1 MYTISCI
8 LHEWGPHCVRYVQF
22 MNSDKKSSF
31 AFISLDFLLFSFH
44 FFIWNFH
51 QLMSHVRLPLVS
63 REFLMTCV
71 ETEPL
76 IREDQQC
83 KELLL
88 EAMKYHL
95 LPEQRSLMTTQR
107 TLERRPDGMRSYMFA
122 VGKFF
127 HAFCSFYCVMLWYWC
142 WHLIYGWFRFAF
154 VSLSLSVCLPA
165 CLTYLLCYR
174 KMFVLI
180 VILLSAFSFTFFL
193 PSECQNTNATVA
205 AAVIIT
211 IVVVAVE

>member
-1 MYTISCI
+1 
-8 LHEWGPHCVRYVQF
+8 
-22 MNSDKKSSF
+22 
-31 AFISLDFLLFSFH
+31 
-44 FFIWNFH
+44 
-51 QLMSHVRLPLVS
+51 MSHVRLPLVS

-122 VGKFF
+122 VGKSFSIPHF
-127 HAFCSFYCVMLWYWC
+127 SLLLLFCVCV
-142 WHLIYGWFRFAF
+142 
-154 VSLSLSVCLPA
+154 
-165 CLTYLLCYR
+165 LCSY
-174 KMFVLI
+174 
-180 VILLSAFSFTFFL
+180 
-193 PSECQNTNATVA
+193 
-205 AAVIIT
+205 
-211 IVVVAVE
+211 